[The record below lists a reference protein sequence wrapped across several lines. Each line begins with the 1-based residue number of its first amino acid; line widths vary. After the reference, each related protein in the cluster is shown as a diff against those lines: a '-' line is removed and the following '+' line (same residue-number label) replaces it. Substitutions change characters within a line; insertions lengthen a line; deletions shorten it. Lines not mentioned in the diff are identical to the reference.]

1 MQTVAAVDTCSL
13 FLTLHFTSALCA
25 FALLHSWL
33 MEKQQRKQELPTD
46 RLYHIFLTTP
56 SCDRKWSL
64 QVHGQSRAAHGVA
77 MHFHCLFLIC
87 LFTPSFLS
95 LCICTFLFLF
105 LIPLPNVLVQDR
117 NQGRDTKREESR
129 KQAFRKIR
137 KLFNVSLKN
146 ITAPLSVYYFV

>member
-13 FLTLHFTSALCA
+13 FLTLRFTSALCA
-25 FALLHSWL
+25 FALLHSWM
-33 MEKQQRKQELPTD
+33 MEKQQRKQEWSTD
-46 RLYHIFLTTP
+46 WLYHTFLTIP
-56 SCDRKWSL
+56 SSDRRWSL
-64 QVHGQSRAAHGVA
+64 QGHGQSRAAHGVPV
-77 MHFHCLFLIC
+77 HFHCLVLIC

-95 LCICTFLFLF
+95 WSICTFLFPF

-146 ITAPLSVYYFV
+146 ITAPLSVFNFV